1 MLTLVPPHNDSNGHE
16 TTENPSGKDS
26 YGNNPGFDA
35 ENGVPTY
42 PAWCSGR
49 VRARPHE
56 RRFCVTAGTMPA
68 PKIGALVLHESWE
81 DEEHPPGVVV
91 ARCSF
96 NNGGYGPANRA
107 YYTVRWND
115 KLYDAPEY
123 KLRVE
128 CVSHKAASDIVGG
141 QAYGL
146 SRAASD
152 ARRAEVAKVHKELQ
166 EQLDQR
172 VTARANHCEISQVNF
187 MDKLR
192 HEDQRAQA
200 K

>member
-1 MLTLVPPHNDSNGHE
+1 MNTQLNKNGHE

-42 PAWCSGR
+42 PLGTPGR
-49 VRARPHE
+49 VSTRPYE
-56 RRFCVTAGTMPA
+56 RRFRVTGGAEPA

-81 DEEHPPGVVV
+81 DEEHPPGVIV

-96 NNGGYGPANRA
+96 NNGGYGGPANRA

-128 CVSHKAASDIVGG
+128 RVSDIAASDIVGG
-141 QAYGL
+141 KAYDL
-146 SRAASD
+146 KSD
-152 ARRAEVAKVHKELQ
+152 AFHARQAEVAKVHKELQ
-166 EQLDQR
+166 EILDHLVVR
-172 VTARANHCEISQVNF
+172 RASRCEISQVNF

-192 HEDQRAQA
+192 HDD
-200 K
+200 